1 MREFADRLELPGPEK
16 LVDFFRKLVNGI
28 VGHLKLPPSKR
39 VSADQA
45 LYILT
50 VANRIGSDFELAVI
64 PNCKSAG
71 KAQRKN
77 GSIVTLGIKVSDYKG
92 PPDSAGKPIQI
103 DQLPPFVGRKQMVV
117 KEMMIGPSPV
127 WLNTSKL
134 VKAVAFGAR
143 SFFVLDLET
152 VAKTKNAESKID
164 SLKVIEE
171 ETLLPNTEPTISS
184 PEAEAAE
191 TAPHPEDSPVELEA
205 SLADPLPSP
214 IR

>member
-1 MREFADRLELPGPEK
+1 
-16 LVDFFRKLVNGI
+16 
-28 VGHLKLPPSKR
+28 
-39 VSADQA
+39 
-45 LYILT
+45 
-50 VANRIGSDFELAVI
+50 
-64 PNCKSAG
+64 
-71 KAQRKN
+71 
-77 GSIVTLGIKVSDYKG
+77 
-92 PPDSAGKPIQI
+92 
-103 DQLPPFVGRKQMVV
+103 
-117 KEMMIGPSPV
+117 
-127 WLNTSKL
+127 